1 MTGRDMTGPH
11 MAGQDG
17 TAMAE
22 RGRDMTGPDMAG
34 PGSMGPDMG
43 GADMGGLVYWSSASG
58 NTARFVARLGG
69 RVCRIGDDAP
79 PCGPYVLVTPTYADG
94 AGRGAVPK
102 PVIRFLNDP
111 ANRALIRGV
120 IAGGNRNFGEF
131 FARAGDVIAG
141 KCGVPLLYRFELAG
155 TAEDVARVR
164 SGLDRFWTRQPSPAR

>member
-1 MTGRDMTGPH
+1 MTGP
-11 MAGQDG
+11 DG
-17 TAMAE
+17 PDGAAVAE
-22 RGRDMTGPDMAG
+22 RGRDMTGSDRTGPDR
-34 PGSMGPDMG
+34 MGPEMVR
-43 GADMGGLVYWSSASG
+43 LIYWSSASG
-58 NTARFVARLGG
+58 NTARFVARLEG
-69 RVCRIGDDAP
+69 RMCRIGEDAP

-94 AGRGAVPK
+94 EGRGAVPK

-111 ANRALIRGV
+111 ANRGLIRGV